1 MVNDWEL
8 ALVALTAVL
17 WLGWVACLL
26 VGRHRWGVWI
36 LGAAIGLSAFALLE
50 LRLGG
55 IRA

>member
-1 MVNDWEL
+1 MVNNWEL

-50 LRLGG
+50 LRLGS
-55 IRA
+55 RA